1 MASSFMAMVYASLKA
16 NGIDTTNMSPQ
27 DAIKKFNELNNKE
40 GLKQQEITKHNL
52 GKINTSLYSKVTG
65 EKIVT
70 NKLVLPESNKRHSE
84 NRHGDVFEKYKKDIS
99 KIINSPDYIF
109 QGKTRERV
117 LVVKRIKNN
126 VEVVLELSF
135 ENPKYSNK
143 IVSMWELSE
152 KDLEKLK
159 NKAKTLYKK

>member
-27 DAIKKFNELNNKE
+27 DAIKKFNELNNKKD
-40 GLKQQEITKHNL
+40 LKQQEITKHNL
-52 GKINTSLYSKVTG
+52 GNINISLYSKITG
-65 EKIVT
+65 EKLAN

-84 NRHGDVFEKYKKDIS
+84 KRHGDVFEKYKNDIN
-99 KIINSPDYIF
+99 KIVNSPDYIF
-109 QGKTRERV
+109 QGKTKDRV

-135 ENPKYSNK
+135 ENPRYSNK
-143 IVSMWELSE
+143 IVSMWELSD

-159 NKAKTLYKK
+159 NKTKTLYKK